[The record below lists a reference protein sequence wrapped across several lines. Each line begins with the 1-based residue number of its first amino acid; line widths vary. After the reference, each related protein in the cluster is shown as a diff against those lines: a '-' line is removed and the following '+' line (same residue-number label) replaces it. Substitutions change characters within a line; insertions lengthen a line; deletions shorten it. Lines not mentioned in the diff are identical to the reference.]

1 MTKREE
7 VLAAIYARLQLIS
20 GSLVQR
26 SSVLPER
33 VPPEGMVNLRDGDPG
48 DPDVTLS
55 PRRYHFEHMAEI
67 EVIVHVQNDRAV
79 AFDMLVE
86 ALGLVLGTDQTL
98 GGLCD
103 WIEPEAPAPVDLPV
117 AGGIAYKAAVI
128 PVALHYTTTGPLA

>member
-1 MTKREE
+1 MTKRQE
-7 VLAAIYARLQLIS
+7 VLAALYARLQLIS

>member
-7 VLAAIYARLQLIS
+7 VLAALYARLQLIA

-79 AFDMLVE
+79 AFDMLLE
-86 ALGLVLGTDQTL
+86 ALGLVLGTDKTL

>member
-1 MTKREE
+1 MADTGSTPTGSNRTPTGSIRTGTVKTITASIGE
-7 VLAAIYARLQLIS
+7 VLVTARGLQKS
-20 GSLVQR
+20 F
-26 SSVLPER
+26 
-33 VPPEGMVNLRDGDPG
+33 GDRQI
-48 DPDVTLS
+48 LK
-55 PRRYHFEHMAEI
+55 
-67 EVIVHVQNDRAV
+67 NV

>member
-7 VLAAIYARLQLIS
+7 VLAALYARLQLIS
-20 GSLVQR
+20 GSLEQR

-86 ALGLVLGTDQTL
+86 AIGLVLGTDQTL

-117 AGGIAYKAAVI
+117 ARGIAYKEAVI
-128 PVALHYTTTGPLA
+128 PDALHYTATGPLD

>member
-7 VLAAIYARLQLIS
+7 VLAALYARLQLIS

-103 WIEPEAPAPVDLPV
+103 WIEPEAPASVDLPV

>member
-7 VLAAIYARLQLIS
+7 VLAALYACLKLIS